1 MADLTITAA
10 SVLKGTGAVTT
21 RGTAG
26 TSITAGQVVYADSS
40 DGGKYKLADCTTSAA
55 TAAAVGIALHA
66 AADEQPLQI
75 LTSGPIT
82 IGATVVAGTSYIL
95 STSGGIC
102 PDADK
107 TTSDRVVRLGYASS
121 ASVLQI
127 YIQNTGV
134 TL

>member
-1 MADLTITAA
+1 MADVTITAA
-10 SVLKGTGAVTT
+10 NVLKGSGSTVT

-26 TSITAGQVVYADSS
+26 TSITAGQAVYQDAS
-40 DGGKYKLADCTTSAA
+40 DGNKFKVADCTTSAA

-66 AADEQPLQI
+66 AADEQPLQV
-75 LTSGPIT
+75 LTAGPIT
-82 IGATVVAGTSYIL
+82 IGGTVVAGTSYIL

-107 TTSDRVVRLGYASS
+107 TTGDRVVRLGYASS
-121 ASVLQI
+121 ASVLQVL
-127 YIQNTGV
+127 IQNTGV

>member
-1 MADLTITAA
+1 MADVTITAA
-10 SVLKGTGAVTT
+10 NVLKGTGAIVT

-26 TSITAGQVVYADSS
+26 ASLTAGLVVYADSS
-40 DGGKYKLADCTTSAA
+40 DGGKYKAADCVTSAA

-66 AADEQPLQI
+66 AADEQPVQI

-82 IGATVVAGTSYIL
+82 IGGTVVAGTSYIL

-107 TTSDRVVRLGYASS
+107 TTGDRVVRLGYASS
-121 ASVLQI
+121 ASVLQVS
-127 YIQNTGV
+127 IQNTGV